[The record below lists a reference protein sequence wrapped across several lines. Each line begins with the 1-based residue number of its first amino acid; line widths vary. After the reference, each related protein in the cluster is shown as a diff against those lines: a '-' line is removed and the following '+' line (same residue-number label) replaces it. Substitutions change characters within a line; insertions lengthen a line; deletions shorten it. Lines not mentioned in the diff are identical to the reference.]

1 MFNINIWYKFVSN
14 GFYLNKKK
22 DRSSLERKFK
32 KTDINGDGFI
42 TYDEFREMLY
52 ALFNGR
58 TDDDEINRLFRIM
71 DKDGNGQITVDGMR
85 QFIKSYFLI
94 SFNFYFLF

>member
-1 MFNINIWYKFVSN
+1 MFNIYIWYKFVSN
-14 GFYLNKKK
+14 GFYLKKKK